1 MNFKPTHFDADVWI
15 RGSKRCYNYI
25 GTHTNEVLVVDV
37 NPTSIFNKFKE
48 TYTIKDFGLPNVH
61 IGCDCSQV
69 KKGDTNKWVMG
80 YSTYAVKALR
90 KVCVLL
96 NIVNLQKEKWPSSP
110 SDHTRL
116 DSSPLLGEEQYRL
129 YQKLVG
135 ISYWMVKI

>member
-1 MNFKPTHFDADVWI
+1 
-15 RGSKRCYNYI
+15 
-25 GTHTNEVLVVDV
+25 
-37 NPTSIFNKFKE
+37 
-48 TYTIKDFGLPNVH
+48 
-61 IGCDCSQV
+61 
-69 KKGDTNKWVMG
+69 MG

-135 ISYWMVKI
+135 IADWMVKI